1 MPYDNEYNRMI
12 SRDID
17 YFNRKYVVHSDATGQ
32 GTVDYRSQMSD
43 MSRIGGGAGCAE
55 YSMGTAKKGGAILG
69 IQDGTVLGGP
79 RVRTVS
85 HRTEASF
92 SSLGAPLQ
100 PPSGVVINS
109 GNVQPYRDLG
119 SMLNKTVAEAK
130 AEVQQKIGAGGK
142 TATEAEAKAYVE
154 KLMKGERKKLTK
166 GLDSELKATA
176 KKEGQSAGKEY
187 GEMYGK
193 QEATSAVN
201 AEVNKVKKGKGRVIG
216 GFGKKKKKAPKV
228 NLFGKKKKAPPP
240 KKKGPT
246 AAQQQQAAAKKKN
259 AEAKKKLAEAKKKN
273 AEAKQKKKDAKKK
286 LESKKKKTLYEK
298 AKGHAGDVA
307 GAYGDALKDIAI
319 RYGTRYM
326 EDMAEGAY
334 NNFIGG
340 PNDSDS
346 EFSDG
351 SSHDGYEGSRRRRN
365 KGERGE
371 HNECPPC
378 KDPYNTL
385 AQGADYEDDG
395 ENGGVTKRY
404 SYFSGKTGKGKKTK
418 KSKKS
423 DSEKAEKKERKN
435 KKGAGMITAVNAMNG
450 PAPGPK
456 EKAQMYS
463 STLSGFGKPKKTNE
477 RAVLVKQIM
486 KEKGLSMIEASKF
499 VKENGLY

>member
-326 EDMAEGAY
+326 EDMAENAY
-334 NNFIGG
+334 DNFIGG
-340 PNDSDS
+340 PDDSDS

-351 SSHDGYEGSRRRRN
+351 SSHDGYNGRRRN
-365 KGERGE
+365 RGDGD

-395 ENGGVTKRY
+395 EEGGVTKRD
-404 SYFSGKTGKGKKTK
+404 SYFSGKTGKGRKVSGKKK
-418 KSKKS
+418 KKQT
-423 DSEKAEKKERKN
+423 
-435 KKGAGMITAVNAMNG
+435 GAGMITAVNALNG
-450 PAPGPK
+450 PSPGPK

-463 STLSGFGKPKKTNE
+463 STLSGLGKPKKTNE
-477 RAVLVKQIM
+477 RAKIVKQIM
-486 KEKGLSMIEASKF
+486 NEKGLSMIQASKF